1 MNISNLI
8 VVSSNVTNACSNSN
22 IDQIEQ
28 LATNSETHK
37 RHEDVTY
44 DDKTSISEDTSSIF
58 SSDEHDVND
67 SDNIEIDDES
77 AFNANEFPNLHEDDI
92 LLYNSAQITVGESM
106 HSILTF
112 ILTENISGAC
122 LDHILKL
129 IALHIPQSQHFNHTV
144 YKFWKYFSNLKT
156 PFALE
161 NKDSSCNCPDALQKN
176 YFLEIPII
184 PQQQNGAPRYKSK
197 KYSIWLFNL
206 VINDLPYKQR
216 MIHNNILT
224 PGIWFGQSDPLVHLF
239 LAPLHSQ
246 LSNLHRG
253 FDVIIPSRNQIRHV
267 KEILLCGTGDAPAR
281 SDFLCHV
288 RFNVIERNNRYFHH
302 YLLLV
307 DAIHL
312 LSQNSI
318 SIEMIAIAD
327 AKLNKFEEQCETSY
341 GRRYMTFNIHSLL
354 HLPQVVQ
361 DLGPL

>member
-1 MNISNLI
+1 MNQYQQPRVESEHDAPFVVEARPDLP
-8 VVSSNVTNACSNSN
+8 VSSNVTNACSNSN

-92 LLYNSAQITVGESM
+92 LLYNSAQITVGE
-106 HSILTF
+106 I
-112 ILTENISGAC
+112 
-122 LDHILKL
+122 
-129 IALHIPQSQHFNHTV
+129 
-144 YKFWKYFSNLKT
+144 
-156 PFALE
+156 
-161 NKDSSCNCPDALQKN
+161 DSSSHSTITTLQSHSVQI
-176 YFLEIPII
+176 LEIF
-184 PQQQNGAPRYKSK
+184 QQFKNTDGAPRYKSK

-281 SDFLCHV
+281 SDFLEEHV
-288 RFNVIERNNRYFHH
+288 TTARAITLGNNDDPDAEVMERCGIKSLSPLFNMMSDPI
-302 YLLLV
+302 
-307 DAIHL
+307 
-312 LSQNSI
+312 Q
-318 SIEMIAIAD
+318 MIAIAD